1 MVFKE
6 AWINYYPAS

>member
-6 AWINYYPAS
+6 AWINYYPAN